1 MNDKPNQYN
10 SVLSTKLKNVHLGV
24 LVTAELLP
32 SEYGALLNTQDLA
45 AVFGV
50 KEDTIKQRIFSDTF
64 YFPLSK

>member
-1 MNDKPNQYN
+1 M
-10 SVLSTKLKNVHLGV
+10 
-24 LVTAELLP
+24 TAELLP